1 MVNQKDP
8 NFNKNVSMVYVEEL
22 NFTGYKGLDFTK
34 LDDLESLLRNT
45 SSQTNVDAFGRTRV
59 STPYTLADYSHVY
72 GEDTEFLKKTNG
84 VNSTV
89 TFDTNKAKA
98 ILTVNTASTDFA
110 IHQSRMYHHY
120 MPGKSQLTFQSFNFT
135 GYRNGTNKRIGLFD
149 DRNGIFFQQSG
160 DGSLQMVLRSD
171 VSGSIY
177 DQTVQQNNWNIDT
190 CNGIGTSTFN
200 LNTTQTQLFT
210 ADFQW
215 LGVGRVRAGFVHDG
229 KIVIAHEF
237 YNSNN
242 KPSVYWSN
250 PSLPVR
256 CEIRNY
262 ATAVGTDSMDQI
274 CATVLSEGG
283 YNEAGIDFSA
293 RNQAAKSVTL
303 NNQVPL
309 IAIALKTGFNG
320 RFNRSTVRL
329 NQANI
334 YTATEAI
341 SYEFWRIPST
351 GQIIGGTWVSANEE
365 SSALYNI
372 GATRVNYTTG
382 ILIEA
387 GYCIAG
393 GQGAG
398 KFTSQSQIQSV
409 SSAKKGYIAQNIDST
424 DSNVFVMVG
433 SGIGGGSSNT
443 FATIQWREVR

>member
-1 MVNQKDP
+1 
-8 NFNKNVSMVYVEEL
+8 
-22 NFTGYKGLDFTK
+22 
-34 LDDLESLLRNT
+34 
-45 SSQTNVDAFGRTRV
+45 
-59 STPYTLADYSHVY
+59 
-72 GEDTEFLKKTNG
+72 
-84 VNSTV
+84 
-89 TFDTNKAKA
+89 
-98 ILTVNTASTDFA
+98 
-110 IHQSRMYHHY
+110 
-120 MPGKSQLTFQSFNFT
+120 
-135 GYRNGTNKRIGLFD
+135 
-149 DRNGIFFQQSG
+149 
-160 DGSLQMVLRSD
+160 
-171 VSGSIY
+171 
-177 DQTVQQNNWNIDT
+177 
-190 CNGIGTSTFN
+190 
-200 LNTTQTQLFT
+200 
-210 ADFQW
+210 
-215 LGVGRVRAGFVHDG
+215 
-229 KIVIAHEF
+229 
-237 YNSNN
+237 
-242 KPSVYWSN
+242 
-250 PSLPVR
+250 
-256 CEIRNY
+256 
-262 ATAVGTDSMDQI
+262 MDQI

-372 GATRVNYTTG
+372 GATRVNYATG